1 MTTRPPSWRTPLTL
15 GALVVLPFLLPRST
29 DPQALRERL
38 LGGDCEALPV
48 LARHHPQALDLELYQ
63 TIASHPDPLLREL
76 AAHQVWTPR
85 IALSTQL
92 EVVGALQP
100 PALRERALLWLSR
113 RTTSQK
119 TLTLADMDSY
129 WSTRDS

>member
-1 MTTRPPSWRTPLTL
+1 MTSNPPSWRTTL
-15 GALVVLPFLLPRST
+15 ALAALSILPFLLPRPSDADT
-29 DPQALRERL
+29 LLARL

-76 AAHQVWTPR
+76 AAHQAWTPH

-119 TLTLADMDSY
+119 TLTLADIDSY

>member
-1 MTTRPPSWRTPLTL
+1 MTSNPPSWRTTL
-15 GALVVLPFLLPRST
+15 ALASLSILPFLLPRPS
-29 DPQALRERL
+29 DADSLLARL

-76 AAHQVWTPR
+76 AAHQVWTPH

-92 EVVGALQP
+92 EVVGTLQP